1 MKQKSITVFLI
12 LFLVS
17 GVISGFRATAQDN
30 KMPDISSWPK
40 ASQMAAKMMMEKYGK
55 PNETTQSM
63 LVWYNNGT
71 WKRTTIFNYEMPHH
85 FPVDHTDVM
94 EQVIDYKIDPD
105 KVDELNEYDGSVI
118 VRRTDGELAAK
129 CDKEGANFLAINLAN
144 DVITGKKNV
153 KEARDFYANAI
164 KEFALQNKKIGRAH

>member
-1 MKQKSITVFLI
+1 MSLLIVIESYFITYKNIQNETEINYSIPNPVFSI
-12 LFLVS
+12 RRN
-17 GVISGFRATAQDN
+17 IRFRATAQDN

-85 FPVDHTDVM
+85 FP
-94 EQVIDYKIDPD
+94 Y
-105 KVDELNEYDGSVI
+105 
-118 VRRTDGELAAK
+118 
-129 CDKEGANFLAINLAN
+129 
-144 DVITGKKNV
+144 
-153 KEARDFYANAI
+153 
-164 KEFALQNKKIGRAH
+164 